1 MLSCKLSVC
10 YSPLYC
16 YTASACFKINN
27 LFFPSRFW
35 HQSFPPPTLPISSYN
50 PHNTAAHFLCSGLA
64 VSEDECCNKSVNLS
78 RIFNSQK
85 ISTVGVTK
93 YPTFLQRPVAPTLLF
108 PISACLVSLPL
119 SLAFPVLAWPSW
131 TRYHYET
138 DWLVDCYK
146 LLIITRRQIYR
157 SHYFGQKIIKQN
169 DSIK

>member
-1 MLSCKLSVC
+1 MIVSHCLLQTSLL
-10 YSPLYC
+10 YSAVLY
-16 YTASACFKINN
+16 SACFKINN

-108 PISACLVSLPL
+108 PISAWRVSLLSCVEIKLTDSWTMDML
-119 SLAFPVLAWPSW
+119 SLLS
-131 TRYHYET
+131 
-138 DWLVDCYK
+138 DWLVAW
-146 LLIITRRQIYR
+146 LL
-157 SHYFGQKIIKQN
+157 
-169 DSIK
+169 

>member
-1 MLSCKLSVC
+1 MSQAHC
-10 YSPLYC
+10 YKHLCALPP
-16 YTASACFKINN
+16 CFKINN

-108 PISACLVSLPL
+108 PIWAWACLVALWGNKADCLSGHVITMRLIGWLIVINYWSLRDVK
-119 SLAFPVLAWPSW
+119 FIV
-131 TRYHYET
+131 H
-138 DWLVDCYK
+138 
-146 LLIITRRQIYR
+146 IISDR
-157 SHYFGQKIIKQN
+157 K
-169 DSIK
+169 

>member
-1 MLSCKLSVC
+1 MSQAHC
-10 YSPLYC
+10 YKHLCALP
-16 YTASACFKINN
+16 ACFKINN

-108 PISACLVSLPL
+108 PIWWCGVELPPFL
-119 SLAFPVLAWPSW
+119 WGNQADCELDW
-131 TRYHYET
+131 TCYHYET

>member
-1 MLSCKLSVC
+1 MSQAHC
-10 YSPLYC
+10 YKHLCALP
-16 YTASACFKINN
+16 ACFKINN

-108 PISACLVSLPL
+108 PHLSLPGSWSLSVSLLPSDRGNKADSGHVITMRL
-119 SLAFPVLAWPSW
+119 IGWLIVINYWSLRDVKFIV
-131 TRYHYET
+131 H
-138 DWLVDCYK
+138 
-146 LLIITRRQIYR
+146 IISDR
-157 SHYFGQKIIKQN
+157 K
-169 DSIK
+169 